1 MNAEQEGRG
10 MVIPEAI
17 RSLLEQRAQYM
28 AWLARLDD
36 LGGQYRHEVASRVR
50 ADYSDRLTGVEDQLL
65 GHRAELESS
74 LSERQSRLA
83 ELEERHE
90 LCAAE
95 LEEVELRHQV
105 GEFDA
110 DEWERRKAEH
120 GEELEAVGE
129 ELGQER
135 EAVAELGAVLVQ
147 VTAPAEAASTKHVEP
162 GAWTEPAA
170 EVVAPSEEEAG
181 ATIESSVVSSDQEA
195 EPAEAGVSEEN
206 GEEPGEEILDDEE
219 SGGSGD
225 GEFLDELE
233 FLESLSLDDPESFDA
248 VSKMLEEEGDETGE
262 DDESDRG
269 GRG

>member
-147 VTAPAEAASTKHVEP
+147 VTAPAEAASTKHVETIRRASTRSRRCSRRKATKRARRTSP
-162 GAWTEPAA
+162 TG
-170 EVVAPSEEEAG
+170 EAG
-181 ATIESSVVSSDQEA
+181 ADPFPPGPTPDTRA
-195 EPAEAGVSEEN
+195 R
-206 GEEPGEEILDDEE
+206 PGET
-219 SGGSGD
+219 
-225 GEFLDELE
+225 
-233 FLESLSLDDPESFDA
+233 A
-248 VSKMLEEEGDETGE
+248 CA
-262 DDESDRG
+262 R
-269 GRG
+269 